1 MKNLHHICIDRNPT
15 RMLMIGWMVSEEE
28 EVVVNVVTLAEEVV
42 LYSLVGG

>member
-1 MKNLHHICIDRNPT
+1 M